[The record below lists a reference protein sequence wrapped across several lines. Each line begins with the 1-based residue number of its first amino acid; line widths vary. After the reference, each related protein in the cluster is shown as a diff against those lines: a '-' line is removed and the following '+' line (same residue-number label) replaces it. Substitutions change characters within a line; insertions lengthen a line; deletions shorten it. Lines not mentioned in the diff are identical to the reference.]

1 MKTISFAF
9 GRIITV
15 LLAALASV
23 SAYSQVTVS
32 NLENTVSSESSV
44 YSTIWLAGSFTTD
57 SSIYSLSSV
66 TVLLNDVPSTSTPLA
81 LSIYSDNTGLPGTLL
96 ETLSGSS
103 PTTGGQ
109 FSFTSSGLTLNP
121 DTTYFLVGSTPG
133 NGIYHWAYTSDTSE
147 LITGGSGW
155 TLANDRWT
163 SSNSGT
169 SWNNYSGTP
178 LMFSVTAA
186 SAVPE
191 PGAYAALAG
200 LAALAFLAFRRRH
213 SS

>member
-1 MKTISFAF
+1 MKKMSFAF
-9 GRIITV
+9 GRITTV

-32 NLENTVSSESSV
+32 NLDNTVTSESSV
-44 YSTIWLAGSFTTD
+44 YWTNWLAGSFTTD
-57 SSIYSLSSV
+57 SSNYSLSSV
-66 TVLLNDVPSTSTPLA
+66 TVLLNAVPNSSTPLV
-81 LSIYSDNTGLPGTLL
+81 LSIYSANTGLPGTLL
-96 ETLSGSS
+96 ETLSGSN

-109 FSFTSSGLTLNP
+109 FVFASSGLTLGP

-133 NGIYHWAYTSDTSE
+133 YGIYHWGYTSDTSE

-155 TLANDRWT
+155 TLGNDMWT
-163 SSNSGT
+163 SGNSGT
-169 SWNNYSGTP
+169 GWNSSYGTP
-178 LMFSVTAA
+178 FMFSVTAA

-191 PGAYAALAG
+191 PGAYATLAG
-200 LAALAFLAFRRRH
+200 LAVLALLAFRRRH